1 MSKLPYL
8 ITVDDDPDVLSA
20 IERDLREHYRERY
33 RVLSASSGS
42 EAIGVL
48 QRLKARRE
56 KLALMLA
63 DQRMPGMTGI
73 EFFEKAIEIYP
84 EARRVLLTAYAD
96 TEAAIRA
103 INSARIHYYLQKPW
117 DPPEQHLY
125 PVLDDQL
132 QDWEATYRAPFE
144 GIEVVG
150 YRWSPDAHRIKEFLS
165 RNMVPFQWLDMEE
178 DRRARELVGGKA
190 NDPASGQ
197 TPGLPLVILA
207 DGERLGESATR
218 GTSRTGGPADSSD
231 SGLLRPPGRRCRSG
245 GAGGRGLRSVG
256 GLAHSP
262 GGARS
267 ARWPGRP
274 ERTDR
279 KLISAFPLA

>member
-1 MSKLPYL
+1 
-8 ITVDDDPDVLSA
+8 
-20 IERDLREHYRERY
+20 
-33 RVLSASSGS
+33 
-42 EAIGVL
+42 
-48 QRLKARRE
+48 
-56 KLALMLA
+56 MLA

-103 INSARIHYYLQKPW
+103 INSARIYYYLQKPW
-117 DPPEQHLY
+117 DPPEQQLY

-178 DRRARELVGGKA
+178 DSRARELVGGKA
-190 NDPASGQ
+190 SEPASGQ
-197 TPGLPLVILA
+197 TPCYL
-207 DGERLGESATR
+207 S
-218 GTSRTGGPADSSD
+218 
-231 SGLLRPPGRRCRSG
+231 
-245 GAGGRGLRSVG
+245 
-256 GLAHSP
+256 
-262 GGARS
+262 
-267 ARWPGRP
+267 
-274 ERTDR
+274 
-279 KLISAFPLA
+279 